1 MTDLLSQFSAFT
13 VFLAIAAIG
22 FLFLLVSLVFGE
34 MFEHFGDGHFDHD
47 LGHGGPSFFSVRIM
61 SVFVTAFGGF
71 GAVGIHYGLS
81 TLASSGVG
89 FLSGMFFA
97 SLIYA
102 FARFLFGQQA
112 TTEIHSTDVV
122 GRSALVVVAIP
133 AGGVGQ
139 VRCQIGE
146 ELIDKMART
155 RDGGALV
162 ENSIVTV
169 EEVTGELCIVRP
181 K

>member
-1 MTDLLSQFSAFT
+1 VSELFSQFSAFT

-34 MFEHFGDGHFDHD
+34 LFGHFGDGQFDHD
-47 LGHGGPSFFSVRIM
+47 LSHGGPGFFSTRVL

-71 GAVGIHYGLS
+71 GAVAVHYGLS
-81 TLASSGVG
+81 TPASSGVG
-89 FLSGMFFA
+89 FLSGVFFA
-97 SLIYA
+97 YLIYT

-112 TTEIHSTDVV
+112 STQVSSADIV
-122 GRSALVVVAIP
+122 GRSARVLVAIP
-133 AGGVGQ
+133 AGGVGR

-146 ELIDKMART
+146 ELIDQTAQT
-155 RDGGALV
+155 RDGAALA
-162 ENSIVTV
+162 ENTIVTV
-169 EEVTGELCIVRP
+169 EEVLGETCIVRP